1 MDVTTVPRLHSKTAE
16 RTWNRYDKFESKTC
30 LQEAGNGRW
39 LTSLF
44 KDFLIIMI
52 NCIFNNI
59 FLNISSLSM
68 LVGRWLLLGY
78 VCRQEAVTALLGHM
92 KKLVW

>member
-39 LTSLF
+39 LTSSV

-52 NCIFNNI
+52 NFYI
-59 FLNISSLSM
+59 FLNIYSLSM

-78 VCRQEAVTALLGHM
+78 VCRQEAVTARAYEE
-92 KKLVW
+92 VSVVDST